1 MYTLQ
6 FWRQPWRIVYKVSVR
21 SNKTDKSL
29 MKVICVKIK
38 NCLERVLFQLGS
50 AVAIGSWYP
59 QKVAYLI
66 FKVQILHG
74 TSHGWF
80 KMSFI
85 WSDWKYLE
93 IACWVF
99 TAIIFCEAMVS
110 GSPPRNI
117 MKCVCSIWKLEI
129 INLRFLPC
137 WKLRG
142 ET

>member
-1 MYTLQ
+1 
-6 FWRQPWRIVYKVSVR
+6 
-21 SNKTDKSL
+21 

-74 TSHGWF
+74 TTHGWF

-85 WSDWKYLE
+85 
-93 IACWVF
+93 
-99 TAIIFCEAMVS
+99 
-110 GSPPRNI
+110 
-117 MKCVCSIWKLEI
+117 
-129 INLRFLPC
+129 
-137 WKLRG
+137 
-142 ET
+142 